1 MNADFDHVGQKI
13 FEKIDTSIYPDA
25 TKASV
30 VVAREIGNLIN
41 ARNQTGQ
48 NTVLGLA
55 TGSTPLQVY
64 SELIRLHKE
73 EGLSFKRV
81 ITFNLDEYY
90 PINPEELQSYV
101 RFMNENLFD
110 HIDIKRKNVHIP
122 DGTLPKDNVY
132 EYCQM
137 YEQIIEAAGGL
148 DVQIL
153 GIGRTGHIGFNEPGS
168 LEKTR
173 TRLVTLDDLTRT
185 DAAASFYGEEHVPR
199 QAITMGVGTILKAR
213 KIYLMAWGT
222 TKANIVHD
230 TVEGNVTEQIPA
242 TFLQKHD
249 NTKVIL
255 DEAAASELTRRK
267 TPWLV
272 GPCKWDERM
281 IKRAVTWLSL
291 SSGKPILK
299 LTDEDYNQNGMSD
312 ILFEYGRAYNVN
324 IHIFN
329 VVQHTITGWPG
340 GKPNADDSNRPE
352 RATPFPKKVLI
363 FSPHPADDVISMGGT
378 LMRLVE
384 HGHEVHVVY
393 QTTGNIA
400 IYDDEALRYADFISQ
415 YSANSTD
422 KSLFKK
428 ITGLVESKE
437 PGDIDAPEM
446 LELKTNI
453 RKAEARSACRYCG
466 ISEKNIHFL
475 EMSFYETGRERKNK
489 LTEEDIQLIRDIIH
503 DIKPHQIY
511 AAGDLSDPHGT
522 HRLCWNAIE
531 MVLHEMKDEEW
542 AQDCFVW
549 LYRGVWQDLDVSEID
564 MAVPLSPGERLKK
577 RRAIFKHASQKD
589 QPKYPG
595 TISGEFWM
603 AADEKTI
610 LHAHNYDKLGLAEYD
625 SIEGFTRWRVASK

>member
-25 TKASV
+25 TKASA
-30 VVAREIGNLIN
+30 VVAKEIGNLIN

-64 SELIRLHKE
+64 SELIRLHIE

-90 PINPEELQSYV
+90 PIKPEELQSYV

-122 DGTLPKDNVY
+122 DGTLSKDKVY
-132 EYCQM
+132 EYCRT
-137 YEQIIEAAGGL
+137 YEQKIEEAGGL

-199 QAITMGVGTILKAR
+199 QAITMGVGTIMKAR

-222 TKANIVHD
+222 TKANVVHD
-230 TVEGNVTEQIPA
+230 TVEGQITEQIPA
-242 TFLQKHD
+242 TYLQKHD
-249 NTKVIL
+249 NTKVIM

-272 GPCKWDERM
+272 GPCKWDEKM

-291 SSGKPILK
+291 SCGKPILK

-340 GKPNADDSNRPE
+340 GKPNADDANRPE

-400 IYDDEALRYADFISQ
+400 VYDDEALRYADFISQ
-415 YSANSTD
+415 YRLNSSD
-422 KSLFKK
+422 KDLFSK
-428 ITGLVESKE
+428 ITKLVESKL

-453 RKAEARSACRYCG
+453 RKAEARSACRYSG
-466 ISEKNIHFL
+466 IIEKNIHFL
-475 EMSFYETGRERKNK
+475 EMSFYETGRERKNR
-489 LTEEDIQLIRDIIH
+489 LSDGDIQSIRDIIH
-503 DIKPHQIY
+503 QIKPHQIY

-531 MVLHEMKDEEW
+531 IVLHEMKDEGW

-610 LHAHNYDKLGLAEYD
+610 LHAQNYDKLGLAEYD
-625 SIEGFTRWRVASK
+625 SIEGFTRWRVS

>member
-1 MNADFDHVGQKI
+1 MNADIDHVGQKI

-25 TKASV
+25 TKASQ
-30 VVAREIGNLIN
+30 VVAREIANLIN

-55 TGSTPLQVY
+55 TGSTPLQIY
-64 SELIRLHKE
+64 SELIRLHE
-73 EGLSFKRV
+73 QEGLSFKSV

-90 PINPEELQSYV
+90 PIQQEELQSYV

-122 DGTLPKDNVY
+122 DGTLSKDKVY
-132 EYCQM
+132 EYCRM
-137 YEQIIEAAGGL
+137 YEQKIEAAGGL
-148 DVQIL
+148 DVQLL

-222 TKANIVHD
+222 TKAKIVHD
-230 TVEGNVTEQIPA
+230 TVEAEITDQIPA
-242 TFLQKHD
+242 TYLQKHD

-255 DEAAASELTRRK
+255 DEAAASELIRRK

-272 GPCKWDERM
+272 GPCKWDEKM

-291 SSGKPILK
+291 SCGKPILK
-299 LTDEDYNQNGMSD
+299 LTDEDYNQHGMSD

-340 GKPNADDSNRPE
+340 GKPNADDTNRPE

-363 FSPHPADDVISMGGT
+363 FSPHPADDMISMGGT

-400 IYDDEALRYADFISQ
+400 VYDDEAIRYADFISQ
-415 YSANSTD
+415 YRPKSGD
-422 KSLFKK
+422 KNLFKN
-428 ITGLVESKE
+428 TTELVNSKK
-437 PGDIDAPEM
+437 PGDIDAEEM

-453 RKAEARSACRYCG
+453 RKAEARSACRYSG
-466 ISEKNIHFL
+466 ISEQNIHFL

-489 LTEEDIQLIRDIIH
+489 LSEEDIQLIRDVIH
-503 DIKPHQIY
+503 DVKPHQIY

-531 MVLHEMKDEEW
+531 MVLLEMKDEGW
-542 AQDCFVW
+542 AQDCYVW

-610 LHAHNYDKLGLAEYD
+610 LHAQNYDKLGLAEYD
-625 SIEGFTRWRVASK
+625 SIEGFTRWRVPVK